1 MNIKS
6 SIMNIKEESVCPMYT
21 TPPLMQ
27 DELESR
33 K

>member
-1 MNIKS
+1 MNIVS
-6 SIMNIKEESVCPMYT
+6 SIMNINEENICPLFA